1 MSKALDTKDLR
12 GKDISELKSDLK
24 KLKVDFS
31 KKKEALMLGKDNKLS
46 DASVLR
52 KDIARISTVLREK
65 EILKEL
71 EK

>member
-1 MSKALDTKDLR
+1 MSKALNTKDLR
-12 GKDISELKSDLK
+12 GKDIAELKADLK
-24 KLKVDFS
+24 KLKVELT
-31 KKKEALMLGKDNKLS
+31 KKKESLMLGKDKKLS
-46 DASVLR
+46 DVMVLR